1 MRITRLSD
9 EYQETRD
16 PQVLKTLKSL
26 RKERNSLPT
35 RIRDGTRVYYVRY
48 ADDWVVGVL
57 GDKATANKL
66 KREISEFVR
75 TELLL
80 ELSQEK
86 TKVTNLSDDR
96 AKFLGV
102 EFHIPKPKESKVVTR
117 LTSNGRRVAARV
129 NHTRVYFKAP
139 MRDIFLDLRKEG
151 FTKNDRGTPGSV
163 NKWIFL
169 EHRAILLRYNAVARG
184 YANYYSFVDNY
195 RAIVSMIEFTLLHS
209 CAKTLARKFGLG
221 SRAAVFQRF
230 GKGLTPKDEITEM
243 EKQTTQRNK
252 KHKLIRFFLPTTGKK
267 LRQFKTGSGPT
278 PDPLKVMNWR
288 LETQIALFKSCLICG
303 AEGDIQMHHVKH
315 IRRGTEKPTGFKSIM
330 AKLNRKQVP
339 VCSTCHKN
347 IHAGK
352 YDGASLKN
360 CRNRILNTCKGRGK
374 RERRRRA
381 LPPRPLLGP
390 IKGALATQK

>member
-1 MRITRLSD
+1 M
-9 EYQETRD
+9 
-16 PQVLKTLKSL
+16 LKTLKSL

-35 RIRDGTRVYYVRY
+35 RIRDGTRIYYVRY

-66 KREISEFVR
+66 KREISEYLR

-102 EFHIPKPKESKVVTR
+102 EFHIPKPKESKVVKR
-117 LTSNGRRVAARV
+117 RMSNGRKVAARV

-139 MRDIFLDLRKEG
+139 MREIFLDLRKAG
-151 FTKNDRGTPGSV
+151 FTKNDKGVPGSIS
-163 NKWIFL
+163 KWIFL

-195 RAIVSMIEFTLLHS
+195 RAIVSMIEYTLLHS

-221 SRAAVFQRF
+221 SRSAVFQRF
-230 GKGLTPKDEITEM
+230 GKGLTPKDDITEM

-252 KHKLIRFFLPTTGKK
+252 KHKLIRFFLPSTGKK
-267 LRQFKTGSGPT
+267 LRQFKIGTGPT
-278 PDPLKVMNWR
+278 PDPLKVMN
-288 LETQIALFKSCLICG
+288 
-303 AEGDIQMHHVKH
+303 
-315 IRRGTEKPTGFKSIM
+315 
-330 AKLNRKQVP
+330 
-339 VCSTCHKN
+339 
-347 IHAGK
+347 
-352 YDGASLKN
+352 
-360 CRNRILNTCKGRGK
+360 
-374 RERRRRA
+374 
-381 LPPRPLLGP
+381 
-390 IKGALATQK
+390 